1 MQKYDL
7 VRVIENTDMVKKG
20 AVGVYIDDGYR
31 CDDFVYVR
39 FTNDGFHFD
48 EVFER
53 KELEVIATID
63 EMKYSFDQFKK
74 SMLQEHGD
82 MLTSILLS
90 MGAGDRNLDGC
101 TWKEM
106 KELGR
111 HFVFDWYYYDV

>member
-7 VRVIENTDMVKKG
+7 VRVIEDTDTVKKG
-20 AVGVYIDDGYR
+20 AKGVYIKDAYYEELV
-31 CDDFVYVR
+31 FVR
-39 FTNDGFHFD
+39 FTNNGFHFD
-48 EVFER
+48 EVFR
-53 KELEVIATID
+53 IKELEVIATID